1 MRFVLFF
8 VFVAANLAGG
18 EKPWTEVRSPN
29 FRVLTNASANDGRR
43 TAREFEQIRA
53 LFAQGFPKMRL
64 DSGARLTI
72 WAPQDEQS
80 MKSLAPSVLK
90 GTFLD
95 FSDGKDKAAAN
106 EFNKALAADPQ
117 PYLSRFSKA
126 MLSAE
131 NSKRQGT
138 KAPFGPP
145 CMA

>member
-1 MRFVLFF
+1 VPSLCRSCMRFVLFF

-43 TAREFEQIRA
+43 AAREFEQIRA

-95 FSDGKDKAAAN
+95 FSDGKDGAAAN
-106 EFNKALAADPQ
+106 EFHQGSGRRPPALSFA
-117 PYLSRFSKA
+117 L
-126 MLSAE
+126 L
-131 NSKRQGT
+131 
-138 KAPFGPP
+138 
-145 CMA
+145 